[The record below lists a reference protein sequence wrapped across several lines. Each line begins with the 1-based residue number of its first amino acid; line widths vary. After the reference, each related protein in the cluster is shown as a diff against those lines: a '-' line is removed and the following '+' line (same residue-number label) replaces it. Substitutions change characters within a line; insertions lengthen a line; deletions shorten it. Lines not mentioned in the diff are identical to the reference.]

1 MNIGFLTSGGLA
13 PCLSASI
20 GALIEA
26 YSKKD
31 LNTKFLGYIN
41 GYSGLLKDKSYIF
54 PNEIISDISILYS
67 FGGSIIGN
75 SRIKLTN
82 KEDCFRK
89 GLIKK
94 NENPLE
100 KAASVLIKNKVN
112 ILHTIGGDDTNTM
125 ASELSLFL
133 EKSGYQLTVVGLPK
147 TIDNDIVPI
156 KQSLG
161 SDTAAE
167 QSAKFFK
174 NIVNENTSSPKHL
187 IIHEIMGR
195 NCGWL
200 TAASAYKYRSG
211 LKSNKFNHNLLL
223 NKECWDI
230 DAVYIPEIVID
241 LEVEGNRLARVM
253 EKKNCVNIFL
263 SEGACLSEII
273 KDLDKHPNRDAF
285 GHIRLDEI
293 NPGEWFAKQFSKEI
307 GAKKI
312 LIQKSGYFSRSAAPN
327 NYDKSLIKDTAKLA
341 VDYALNKKS
350 GVIGLD
356 YENANKL
363 SLIDFSR
370 IKGGKIFDYNVEW
383 YQSLLKDIGQI
394 S

>member
-293 NPGEWFAKQFSKEI
+293 NPGEWFAKQFSKVI